1 MVEINKGILT
11 KRIEWVD
18 ICKGLGICLV
28 IIGHTSIANISPI
41 LYDWI
46 YSFHMPLF
54 YMLSGL
60 MFNPDKYDTLVKYLN
75 RRVRSLIIPFLL
87 LNTILF
93 ILVRWTNLLY
103 IQLQWTEL
111 LTGVLAMYFIRVL
124 FITELWYYLIDR
136 CSSSV
141 WFKLLVIIFSILV
154 CDYLRHVDPICWGST
169 RNEDMGV
176 FLPSIALF
184 YYALGQTLRK
194 YTLLGQFIN
203 SFHCYFISCY
213 SYM

>member
-93 ILVRWTNLLY
+93 ILDFYRFD
-103 IQLQWTEL
+103 
-111 LTGVLAMYFIRVL
+111 LT
-124 FITELWYYLIDR
+124 D
-136 CSSSV
+136 
-141 WFKLLVIIFSILV
+141 
-154 CDYLRHVDPICWGST
+154 
-169 RNEDMGV
+169 
-176 FLPSIALF
+176 
-184 YYALGQTLRK
+184 
-194 YTLLGQFIN
+194 
-203 SFHCYFISCY
+203 
-213 SYM
+213 